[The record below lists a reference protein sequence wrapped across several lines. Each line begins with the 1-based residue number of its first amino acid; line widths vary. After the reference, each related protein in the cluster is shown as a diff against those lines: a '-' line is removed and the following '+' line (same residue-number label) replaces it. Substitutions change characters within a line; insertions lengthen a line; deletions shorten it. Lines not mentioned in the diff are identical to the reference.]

1 MAIKKGAKSAE
12 ENPQPTAA
20 AKYPI
25 EKLAEN
31 CRRLFGVSS
40 CTFAGATYK
49 MAGEYTVEEMK
60 THIEKWCKKEAI

>member
-31 CRRLFGVSS
+31 CRKLFGVSS
-40 CTFAGATYK
+40 CTYK